1 MKRNLMATITAIISF
16 AALVTPRQ
24 LAAQQYSLTDL
35 GTLGGSVS
43 QANGISNTGSVTGF
57 STPPGDTVLHAFLSR
72 NGVLADLGTLGG
84 PTSFTP
90 DDNHL
95 VSNSG
100 AVVGSSDTAI
110 SDPNGED
117 ACGDGTQLICLPFIW
132 RNGAMTGLPLLG
144 GNNGAANGI
153 NSRGQV
159 AGVAENS
166 NPDPICSPFFLQTE
180 AVVWE
185 NGRVQQLPHLSGDPD
200 ANAFAINNQGQVAGV
215 SGCVSGNFEAVLW
228 QHGTPI
234 DLGNL
239 GGLSGNVAFDINDLG
254 QVVGQSDLPGDTTHH
269 ATLWQNGT
277 IFDLGTIYGLPVSLA
292 NGINN
297 KGQIAGFSQDLDS
310 NNTVAWIWQ
319 NGVMTDLNTLIPAD
333 SPWFLIEALGINDRG
348 QIAGPAVNT
357 LTGEYHGFL
366 LTPVSNGGNGTAT
379 AQNSP
384 RPPAALP
391 ENISKMLLHRMGVR
405 QHWLGLHTTKH

>member
-1 MKRNLMATITAIISF
+1 MKASTSILIAATLSIAML
-16 AALVTPRQ
+16 AVPVQ
-24 LAAQQYSLTDL
+24 LAAQQYTVTDL
-35 GTLGGSVS
+35 GTLGGSFS

-57 STPPGDTVLHAFLSR
+57 STPLGDLVVHAFR
-72 NGVLADLGTLGG
+72 WQNGIMTDLGTLGG

-95 VSNSG
+95 VSNGG
-100 AVVGSSDTAI
+100 AVVGSSDTSI

-132 RNGAMTGLPLLG
+132 QKGVMTGLPLLG

-159 AGVAENS
+159 AGVAETP

-180 AVVWE
+180 AVVWQ
-185 NGRVQQLPHLSGDPD
+185 NGRVQQLAPLLGDPD
-200 ANAFAINNQGQVAGV
+200 ANALSINNEGQVVGV
-215 SGCVSGNFEAVLW
+215 SGCASANFEAVLW
-228 QHGTPI
+228 QQGTPL

-239 GGLSGNVAFDINDLG
+239 GGLSGNIAFDINDPG

-269 ATLWQNGT
+269 AFLWQTGKMS
-277 IFDLGTIYGLPVSLA
+277 DLGTIYGLPVSLA

-297 KGQIAGFSQDLDS
+297 KGQVAGFSQDSDS

-357 LTGEYHGFL
+357 LTGEYHGYL
-366 LTPVSNGGNGTAT
+366 LTPVPNSGNRMLA
-379 AQNSP
+379 AQSA
-384 RPPAALP
+384 RKPPAALP
-391 ENISKMLLHRMGVR
+391 ENIRQMLKRWIGIR
-405 QHWLGLHTTKH
+405 QRWLGLHAQKD